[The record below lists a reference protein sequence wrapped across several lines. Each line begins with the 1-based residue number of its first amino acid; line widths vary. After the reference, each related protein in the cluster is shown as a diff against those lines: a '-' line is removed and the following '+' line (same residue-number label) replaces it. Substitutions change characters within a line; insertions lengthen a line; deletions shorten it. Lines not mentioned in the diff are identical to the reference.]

1 MFDVTPHSASMSRNP
16 NQFPESGGWSTRLW
30 RKGPRTL
37 SVADAGAANIAKGIK
52 ARSRGR
58 RKARTDTAARFS
70 DRPAEVN
77 RRRKRLQH
85 LCFGKVREAEHQT
98 RRAGRFI
105 VTDSLRDRASVAGE
119 HGMEERMGLGDAVVG
134 AEASQAPMERLG
146 GLGNDRVQL
155 D

>member
-70 DRPAEVN
+70 DRPAEAN

-85 LCFGKVREAEHQT
+85 LRFGKVREAEHQI

-105 VTDSLRDRASVAGE
+105 VTDSLGDRVSVAGE
-119 HGMEERMGLGDAVVG
+119 HGIEQGMVRSDSAVG
-134 AEASQAPMERLG
+134 AEASQAWAERLAG
-146 GLGNDRVQL
+146 HGDDGVQL